1 MNAVD
6 VFCSNLQ
13 DALAGGA
20 FRKLTL
26 GKLRDEL
33 ADQEHVYVRP
43 VEVRGELQLSFV
55 HRYPDHDTTKN
66 FPPADA
72 LARIRTWLGT
82 ASLAAT
88 LFTTAERV
96 QLRFNRRGK
105 PQLQRQRETG
115 EPPSLQHDQS
125 KARLLQD
132 ERFLVQL
139 GVLDPA
145 GKPRP
150 QMGDK
155 YRQVHHFIELV
166 APLTREMQPGER
178 VKVVDLGSGK
188 GYLTFALYVFL
199 TGKGLQ
205 AEVTGVEQ
213 RRPLVDLC
221 NEIAGSCGY
230 GGLRF
235 EAARISETSLA
246 GADLVVALHACD
258 TATDDA
264 LLAAI
269 RAGARWIL
277 AAPCCHQEVRPQIW
291 PPEGLEP
298 LFRFGIQ
305 VDRLAESVTDTI
317 RALCLE
323 AAGYESRIQEFIN
336 LEHTPKNLLILA
348 AKRPKTVDQCRKWQE
363 VIAFQTRFGIRRQRL
378 ADALAA
384 EAEKCPD

>member
-13 DALAGGA
+13 EALAGGTL
-20 FRKLTL
+20 RKLTL

-33 ADQEHVYVRP
+33 AGQEHVYIRP

-55 HRYPDHDTTKN
+55 HRYPDHDITKN
-66 FPPADA
+66 FSPADA
-72 LARIRTWLGT
+72 LARVRNWLGT

-96 QLRFNRRGK
+96 QLLFNRRGK
-105 PQLQRQRETG
+105 PRLRRQTEIG
-115 EPPSLQHDQS
+115 EPPSLRHDQP
-125 KARLLQD
+125 KGRLLRD
-132 ERFLVQL
+132 EQFLVRL
-139 GVLDPA
+139 GVLDPS
-145 GKPRP
+145 GRP
-150 QMGDK
+150 KAQMGDK

-178 VKVVDLGSGK
+178 IKVVDLGSGK

-199 TGKGLQ
+199 TEKGLQ
-205 AEVTGVEQ
+205 ADVKGIEQ

-221 NEIAGSCGY
+221 NGIARNCGY

-235 EAARISETSLA
+235 EVGRIGETKPT

-264 LLAAI
+264 LLEAI
-269 RAGARWIL
+269 RAGARWIM
-277 AAPCCHQEVRPQIW
+277 AAPCCHKEVRPQIR

-305 VDRLAESVTDTI
+305 VDRLAESVTDTL

-323 AAGYESRIQEFIN
+323 AAGYETRIQEFIN

-348 AKRPKTVDQCRKWQE
+348 SKRPETGDRLRRWQE
-363 VIAFQTRFGIRRQRL
+363 TLAFQARFGIQRQRL
-378 ADALAA
+378 TGALAR
-384 EAEKCPD
+384 EFS

>member
-1 MNAVD
+1 MNAID

-13 DALAGGA
+13 DALAGGTM
-20 FRKLTL
+20 RKLTL

-33 ADQEHVYVRP
+33 AGQEHVYVRP

-55 HRYPDHDTTKN
+55 HRYPDRDTTKN
-66 FPPADA
+66 FPPTDA

-105 PQLQRQRETG
+105 PQLHRQREAG
-115 EPPSLQHDQS
+115 EPPSLRHDQS
-125 KARLLQD
+125 KTRLLQD

-139 GVLDPA
+139 GVLDPS
-145 GKPRP
+145 GKPRT

-178 VKVVDLGSGK
+178 IKVVDLGSGK

-199 TGKGLQ
+199 IEKGLQ
-205 AEVTGVEQ
+205 ADVTGIEQ

-221 NEIAGSCGY
+221 NEIARNCRYS
-230 GGLRF
+230 GLRF
-235 EAARISETSLA
+235 EAGQIAETGLA
-246 GADLVVALHACD
+246 GVDLVVALHACD

-264 LLAAI
+264 LLEAI

-277 AAPCCHQEVRPQIW
+277 AAPCCHKEVRPQIL

-323 AAGYESRIQEFIN
+323 AAGYETRIQEFIN

-348 AKRPKTVDQCRKWQE
+348 SKRPKSGDQRQKWQE
-363 VIAFQTRFGIRRQRL
+363 VIAFQNRFGIRRQRL
-378 ADALAA
+378 TGALAG
-384 EAEKCPD
+384 EVGGIP

>member
-13 DALAGGA
+13 DALAGGTL
-20 FRKLTL
+20 RKLTL

-55 HRYPDHDTTKN
+55 HRYPDHDVTKN
-66 FPPADA
+66 FSPAAA
-72 LARIRTWLGT
+72 LARIRAWLGT
-82 ASLAAT
+82 ASLAVT

-96 QLRFNRRGK
+96 QLLFNRRGK
-105 PQLQRQRETG
+105 PQLRRQAETG
-115 EPPSLQHDQS
+115 TPSSLRHDES
-125 KARLLQD
+125 KSRLLRD

-139 GVLDPA
+139 GVLDPS
-145 GKPRP
+145 GRPRT

-166 APLTREMQPGER
+166 APLTRDLRPGER
-178 VKVVDLGSGK
+178 IKVVDLGCGK

-199 TGKGLQ
+199 TEKGLQ
-205 AEVTGVEQ
+205 ADVTGIEQ
-213 RRPLVDLC
+213 RRPLVDLA
-221 NEIAGSCGY
+221 NEIASKCGY
-230 GGLRF
+230 RGLRF
-235 EAARISETSLA
+235 EAARIAETGLD
-246 GADLVVALHACD
+246 GVDLVVALHACD

-264 LLAAI
+264 LLKGI

-277 AAPCCHQEVRPQIW
+277 VAPCCHKEVRPQIR

-298 LFRFGIQ
+298 LLRFGIQ
-305 VDRLAESVTDTI
+305 VDRLAESVTDTL

-323 AAGYESRIQEFIN
+323 ATGYETRIQEFVN

-348 AKRPKTVDQCRKWQE
+348 TKRLKTGDQRQKWQE
-363 VIAFQTRFGIRRQRL
+363 VIAFQTRFGIQRQRL
-378 ADALAA
+378 TDALAR
-384 EAEKCPD
+384 PG

>member
-1 MNAVD
+1 MDAVN

-13 DALAGGA
+13 DALAGGTL
-20 FRKLTL
+20 RKLTL

-33 ADQEHVYVRP
+33 AGQEHVYVRP
-43 VEVRGELQLSFV
+43 VEVRGELHLSFV

-66 FPPADA
+66 FSPADA
-72 LARIRTWLGT
+72 LARIRAWLGT

-96 QLRFNRRGK
+96 QLLFNRRGK
-105 PQLQRQRETG
+105 PQLRRQPEAG
-115 EPPSLQHDQS
+115 EPPSLRHDQS
-125 KARLLQD
+125 KARLLRD

-139 GVLDPA
+139 GVLDPS
-145 GKPRP
+145 GRP
-150 QMGDK
+150 KTQMGDK

-178 VKVVDLGSGK
+178 IKAVDLGSGK

-199 TGKGLQ
+199 TEKGLQ
-205 AEVTGVEQ
+205 ADVTGIEQ
-213 RRPLVDLC
+213 RRPLVDLG
-221 NEIAGSCGY
+221 NEIARTCGY

-235 EAARISETSLA
+235 EAARIAETGLA

-264 LLAAI
+264 LLEAI

-277 AAPCCHQEVRPQIW
+277 AAPCCHKEVRPQIR

-305 VDRLAESVTDTI
+305 VDRLAESVTDTL

-323 AAGYESRIQEFIN
+323 ATGYETRIQEFIN

-348 AKRPKTVDQCRKWQE
+348 SKRPKTGDQRQKWRE
-363 VIAFQTRFGIRRQRL
+363 VIAFQTRFGIQRQRL
-378 ADALAA
+378 TDALAR
-384 EAEKCPD
+384 EYG